1 MVCVIDRIHIATH
14 HILFNTH
21 RNIIETCQYKGT
33 TIDELLR
40 KLCTIKAIWR
50 VVIVNIALII
60 RYPRIN
66 SRSYSCTELSAPVRH
81 ATYRLIIAIIIAL
94 ITAKESQSTIFPNGD
109 RIMRYFYLIVLMD
122 PLYRSFLPI
131 TNACFTTCS
140 KWRFT
145 NMVRMCIKT

>member
-21 RNIIETCQYKGT
+21 RNIIEACQFKRT

-66 SRSYSCTELSAPVRH
+66 YSVLPAVR
-81 ATYRLIIAIIIAL
+81 
-94 ITAKESQSTIFPNGD
+94 N
-109 RIMRYFYLIVLMD
+109 
-122 PLYRSFLPI
+122 
-131 TNACFTTCS
+131 
-140 KWRFT
+140 
-145 NMVRMCIKT
+145 